1 MMYAKEAKKSSQMSI
16 TDSKKAMSSLSFR
29 ESGPS
34 LQHIS
39 KRISNSKL
47 MLGKTEIS
55 FYEKKNANKFDKT
68 KQFCFVGNQFET
80 KEAIAS
86 N

>member
-47 MLGKTEIS
+47 MLGKTEIA
-55 FYEKKNANKFDKT
+55 FYEKKTRTNST
-68 KQFCFVGNQFET
+68 KQNSFVLFET
-80 KEAIAS
+80 NSKQKKQ
-86 N
+86 